1 MFWKYSSSPG
11 EHMKNDRYIRTLR
24 SYSFLNLLGIT
35 LLLLSSSGYSADA
48 QEETQ
53 YVRFIEGTSQWQGE
67 LQTAIV
73 SFENDAG
80 VKLNLVAAV
89 HLGEEEYYAALNEY
103 FTTQDVVLYELVAE
117 ANQIPVQ
124 GATGSTSL
132 IGYMQ
137 QSLARFLNVGFQLNE
152 IDYSPSN
159 FLHAD
164 LTPSQLEALM
174 ASKDE
179 NFLSMFLSLA
189 MAQMAEQSVVSEEST
204 SSLSMLSLLGALKS
218 QNQNNAFKYL
228 FAAELGRSGGV
239 IVGAELEQQLTI
251 LGDRNKAA
259 LRVLDEVL
267 QNPSLEQVSIFY
279 GAAHMP
285 GFEREIT
292 SALGFSRSGLSWQS
306 AWIVP

>member
-124 GATGSTSL
+124 GAAGSTSL
-132 IGYMQ
+132 
-137 QSLARFLNVGFQLNE
+137 NW
-152 IDYSPSN
+152 
-159 FLHAD
+159 LHAAE
-164 LTPSQLEALM
+164 PCQVPECRIP
-174 ASKDE
+174 
-179 NFLSMFLSLA
+179 
-189 MAQMAEQSVVSEEST
+189 AQRDR
-204 SSLSMLSLLGALKS
+204 L
-218 QNQNNAFKYL
+218 
-228 FAAELGRSGGV
+228 
-239 IVGAELEQQLTI
+239 LTI
-251 LGDRNKAA
+251 EFSPRRPDAFAIRGVDG
-259 LRVLDEVL
+259 
-267 QNPSLEQVSIFY
+267 EQ
-279 GAAHMP
+279 G
-285 GFEREIT
+285 
-292 SALGFSRSGLSWQS
+292 
-306 AWIVP
+306 

>member
-1 MFWKYSSSPG
+1 
-11 EHMKNDRYIRTLR
+11 MKNAMHIEYLPRYLQRYLLCIALVL
-24 SYSFLNLLGIT
+24 LNT
-35 LLLLSSSGYSADA
+35 TAYAASA

-53 YVRFIEGTSQWQGE
+53 YVRFLEGTSQWQGE

-73 SFENDAG
+73 SFENDTG

-124 GATGSTSL
+124 DAAGSTSL
-132 IGYMQ
+132 IGFMQ

-189 MAQMAEQSVVSEEST
+189 MAQMAEQSAVSDDSM
-204 SSLSMLSLLGALKS
+204 SSFSMLSLLRALNS
-218 QNQNNAFKYL
+218 ENQNNAFKYL

-259 LRVLDEVL
+259 LRVLGEVL
-267 QNPSLEQVSIFY
+267 QNPDLGQISIFY

-285 GFEREIT
+285 GIEREVT
-292 SALGFSRSGLSWQS
+292 STLGFSRTGLSWQS

>member
-11 EHMKNDRYIRTLR
+11 DHMKSDMHIKTLR
-24 SYSFLNLLGIT
+24 SYPWLNFLGIT
-35 LLLLSSSGYSADA
+35 LLLLSTSAYTASA

-53 YVRFIEGTSQWQGE
+53 YVRFVEGASQWQGE

-73 SFENDAG
+73 SFENDSG

-89 HLGEEEYYAALNEY
+89 HLGEEEYYAALNDY

-124 GATGSTSL
+124 GAAGSTSL
-132 IGYMQ
+132 IGFIQ

-189 MAQMAEQSVVSEEST
+189 MAQMAEQSAVSDDSM
-204 SSLSMLSLLGALKS
+204 SSLSMLSLLRALNS

-267 QNPSLEQVSIFY
+267 QNPSLGQISIFY

-285 GFEREIT
+285 GIEREIT

-306 AWIVP
+306 AWVVP

>member
-1 MFWKYSSSPG
+1 
-11 EHMKNDRYIRTLR
+11 MKNAMHIEYLPRYLQRYLLCIALVL
-24 SYSFLNLLGIT
+24 LNT
-35 LLLLSSSGYSADA
+35 TAYAASA

-53 YVRFIEGTSQWQGE
+53 YVRFLEGTSQWQGE

-124 GATGSTSL
+124 DAAGSTSL
-132 IGYMQ
+132 IGFMQ

-189 MAQMAEQSVVSEEST
+189 MAQMAEQSAVSDDSM
-204 SSLSMLSLLGALKS
+204 SSFSMLSLLRALNS
-218 QNQNNAFKYL
+218 ENQNNAFKYL

-259 LRVLDEVL
+259 LRVLGEVL
-267 QNPSLEQVSIFY
+267 QNPDLGQISIFY

-285 GFEREIT
+285 GIEREVT
-292 SALGFSRSGLSWQS
+292 STLGFSRTGLSWQS